1 MSERRPGLGETATWD
16 ADQGAGGGR
25 DARPSG
31 ASAAPSLPPRFR
43 PERLIGSGGQADV
56 WLAHDLELNE
66 PVAVKLF
73 RAELDEVSRE
83 RLRREVR
90 LGRTLSHERLVRMFE
105 LIEAGDR
112 LAVAMEWVPGGSV
125 AERLRAGPVSVE
137 EAARIGRDTLEALA
151 YLHAQGV
158 IHRDVKP
165 SNLLLDA
172 RGSVRLADFGLARP
186 VGEAFDL
193 TRTALSI
200 GTPGYMSPEQIR
212 GEPLGPATDLYGVG
226 VTLFELLT
234 GKQPFDGAS
243 AFEVARKHV
252 SVAPPDP
259 AALRRECP
267 AWLSRFVLRLLEK
280 SQGDRFPTAAVA
292 LEALSSRG
300 STASPRERR
309 RRRRLLIGAAATF
322 VGVALAWRPLSA
334 RLDPPSVVRAVV
346 EGGVV
351 RGMGPRG
358 EPVFLER
365 FEGYPPSVLS
375 GDLDGDRRAE
385 TVLTWV
391 PKVGDGTGLLPSVL
405 RILDSRGRR
414 VVDVAPES
422 VVDQWPFEASVA
434 VTPKASLLDLDGDGF
449 PEVVVRANHRIFF
462 PAALLV
468 YWPRLG
474 RWETLLLHS
483 GWIEQVDV
491 VGSGAASR
499 LRFRGIN
506 NRLGMLS
513 VEGELAVR
521 PPGGVETSRST
532 PVFIGPGLTLRP
544 EPRVGL
550 DLVRYVLVGEGRSGS
565 AGALMVTD
573 GAARPWQSEEAWKL
587 DRSGNPVGGP
597 NEGLDLEK
605 ARVGFVSALMALVG
619 AERPRS
625 PEEAAS
631 RLSGIAREAGPLLK
645 ERAYRGVFAV
655 HAASA
660 LAQAGDVSA
669 GLAALGAE
677 LAGDPIDEVLYRA
690 ANLELAS
697 GRLPEGLALLDRLAI
712 PPRGNRDW
720 CDGHLLRVRA
730 RIELG
735 DREGFRRAVRDFVGP
750 DVTGSA
756 MWGDAHQARAHL
768 WWDEVTEA
776 DGRARPLAIVPG
788 TEAVASLAR
797 WRMGRTRPDDV
808 EKMQALARTHPEAR
822 EEALLAEA
830 AALLSLERPVE
841 ALVAID
847 RLVDRA
853 ERRSAEEFDARQTL
867 DLARAL
873 RTKALLASGEVERAR
888 EEAVV
893 IRTALRPGLLPRK
906 LVDEVLEGTES
917 GAGRSAPPQPAR
929 RLSSAP

>member
-322 VGVALAWRPLSA
+322 VGIALVWRPLSA
-334 RLDPPSVVRAVV
+334 RLDPPSVVRTVV
-346 EGGVV
+346 EV
-351 RGMGPRG
+351 RRRSRRG
-358 EPVFLER
+358 A
-365 FEGYPPSVLS
+365 EGRAGLS
-375 GDLDGDRRAE
+375 GAFRGLPAVRPLGGSRRGPARRDGPHLGPEGGGRHGAAPFGPPDPR
-385 TVLTWV
+385 
-391 PKVGDGTGLLPSVL
+391 LPGPA
-405 RILDSRGRR
+405 RGRR
-414 VVDVAPES
+414 CARVGRR
-422 VVDQWPFEASVA
+422 SVA
-434 VTPKASLLDLDGDGF
+434 VRGVGRGDAESE
-449 PEVVVRANHRIFF
+449 P
-462 PAALLV
+462 
-468 YWPRLG
+468 PRLG
-474 RWETLLLHS
+474 RRRIPGGRRPGESSDLLPGGASRLLAAPRPLGDPPASLGLDRAGGRRRFRRGEPPPVPGYQQQVGDALRGGRARSPPAWWRGDVALHAGLHRPGPDAPARTPGRARPGAVRS
-483 GWIEQVDV
+483 GRGGPQRFRWRPHGD
-491 VGSGAASR
+491 GRSGAA
-499 LRFRGIN
+499 L
-506 NRLGMLS
+506 
-513 VEGELAVR
+513 
-521 PPGGVETSRST
+521 
-532 PVFIGPGLTLRP
+532 
-544 EPRVGL
+544 
-550 DLVRYVLVGEGRSGS
+550 
-565 AGALMVTD
+565 
-573 GAARPWQSEEAWKL
+573 
-587 DRSGNPVGGP
+587 
-597 NEGLDLEK
+597 
-605 ARVGFVSALMALVG
+605 
-619 AERPRS
+619 AERRG
-625 PEEAAS
+625 
-631 RLSGIAREAGPLLK
+631 LEAGPLGESGRRA
-645 ERAYRGVFAV
+645 ERGARPREGPGRFRLGPDGSRRRRKAEEPRGSGF
-655 HAASA
+655 
-660 LAQAGDVSA
+660 
-669 GLAALGAE
+669 AALG
-677 LAGDPIDEVLYRA
+677 
-690 ANLELAS
+690 
-697 GRLPEGLALLDRLAI
+697 
-712 PPRGNRDW
+712 
-720 CDGHLLRVRA
+720 H
-730 RIELG
+730 
-735 DREGFRRAVRDFVGP
+735 
-750 DVTGSA
+750 
-756 MWGDAHQARAHL
+756 
-768 WWDEVTEA
+768 
-776 DGRARPLAIVPG
+776 RP
-788 TEAVASLAR
+788 
-797 WRMGRTRPDDV
+797 
-808 EKMQALARTHPEAR
+808 
-822 EEALLAEA
+822 
-830 AALLSLERPVE
+830 
-841 ALVAID
+841 
-847 RLVDRA
+847 
-853 ERRSAEEFDARQTL
+853 
-867 DLARAL
+867 
-873 RTKALLASGEVERAR
+873 
-888 EEAVV
+888 
-893 IRTALRPGLLPRK
+893 
-906 LVDEVLEGTES
+906 
-917 GAGRSAPPQPAR
+917 
-929 RLSSAP
+929 

>member
-1 MSERRPGLGETATWD
+1 
-16 ADQGAGGGR
+16 
-25 DARPSG
+25 
-31 ASAAPSLPPRFR
+31 
-43 PERLIGSGGQADV
+43 V
-56 WLAHDLELNE
+56 ELNE
-66 PVAVKLF
+66 PVAVKVF
-73 RAELDEVSRE
+73 RADLDEVSRE

-105 LIEAGDR
+105 LVEAGDR
-112 LAVAMEWVPGGSV
+112 LAVVMEWVPGGSV
-125 AERLRAGPVSVE
+125 AERLRAGSVSVE
-137 EAARIGRDTLEALA
+137 EAARIGRETLEALA

-172 RGSVRLADFGLARP
+172 KGSVRLADFGLARP

-193 TRTALSI
+193 TQTALSV

-212 GEPLGPATDLYGVG
+212 GESLGPATDLYGVG

-234 GKQPFDGAS
+234 GRRPFEDAS

-252 SVAPPDP
+252 SVSPPDP
-259 AALRRECP
+259 AALRKECP
-267 AWLSRFVLRLLEK
+267 GWLSRFVLRLLEK
-280 SQGDRFPTAAVA
+280 SPVDRFPTAVLA

-300 STASPRERR
+300 MTASPRERR
-309 RRRRLLIGAAATF
+309 RYRRWLIGAAATL
-322 VGVALAWRPLSA
+322 VGIALVWRPLSA
-334 RLDPPSVVRAVV
+334 RLEPPSVARTVV
-346 EGGVV
+346 EGSVV
-351 RGMGPRG
+351 RGVGSNG
-358 EPVFLER
+358 ETVFTER

-375 GDLDGDRRAE
+375 GDLDGDGGAE

-391 PKVGDGTGLLPSVL
+391 PKVGDGSKLAPSVL
-405 RILDSRGRR
+405 RILDARGRR

-422 VVDQWPFEASVA
+422 VVEQWLFEASLA
-434 VTPKASLLDLDGDGF
+434 LTPNASLLDVDGDGS
-449 PEVVVRANHRIFF
+449 PEVVVRANHRTFF

-468 YWPRLG
+468 YWPRLD

-483 GWIEQVDV
+483 GWLEQADV
-491 VGSGAASR
+491 VGSGAARR
-499 LRFRGIN
+499 LRFRGVN
-506 NRLGMLS
+506 NRLGMLA

-521 PPGGVETSRST
+521 PPGDAGTSRST
-532 PVFIGPGLTLRP
+532 PIFIGPGLTLRP
-544 EPRVGL
+544 SPRDGL
-550 DLVRYVLVGEGRSGS
+550 DLARYVLVGEGRSGPG
-565 AGALMVTD
+565 GALMVTD
-573 GAARPWQSEEAWKL
+573 GGARQWQSEEAWKL
-587 DRSGNPVGGP
+587 DRFGNPAGGP

-605 ARVGFVSALMALVG
+605 ARVGFVTALAVLFG

-655 HAASA
+655 QAASA

-669 GLAALGAE
+669 GLAALRAE
-677 LAGDPIDEVLYRA
+677 LVGDPIDEVLYRA
-690 ANLELAS
+690 ANLELAA
-697 GRLPEGLALLDRLAI
+697 GRHLEGIALLDRLAI

-720 CDGHLLRVRA
+720 SDGHLLRIRA

-756 MWGDAHQARAHL
+756 LWGDAHLARAHL

-776 DGRARPLAIVPG
+776 DGEARPLAIVPG

-808 EKMQALARTHPEAR
+808 EKLGTLARTHPEAR

-830 AALLSLERPVE
+830 AALLSLDRPAE
-841 ALVAID
+841 ALVAIGRLID
-847 RLVDRA
+847 RV
-853 ERRSAEEFDARQTL
+853 ERRAAEEFDARQTL

-873 RTKALLASGEVERAR
+873 RTKALLFSGDAASAR
-888 EEAVV
+888 EEAV
-893 IRTALRPGLLPRK
+893 RLRPALRPGLLPRI
-906 LVDEVLEGTES
+906 LVDEVLAAADG
-917 GAGRSAPPQPAR
+917 GGRRPAPTVPPR
-929 RLSSAP
+929 PLSSAP